1 MKLIL
6 VEGPD
11 NAGKTTLVGML
22 QQARP
27 QARISSSPPAGSRS
41 KAMNQAPSIEE
52 MLEALR
58 EIGLAAEGD
67 EDVIFDRS
75 PLVSERVYGRTL
87 GRGQRVGTDLMDAAL
102 WRIAANEPHVRGK
115 VLPTTL
121 IYCRPPT
128 EVVLEFDEREQMEG
142 VRENARALLRA
153 YDDWYSIEAQRPLW
167 RKAFTEIRIHDWTMD
182 PGGLKL
188 IADLRRGG
196 LW

>member
-1 MKLIL
+1 MIIL

-27 QARISSSPPAGSRS
+27 QARISKCAGTP
-41 KAMNQAPSIEE
+41 PSIEE

-58 EIGLAAEGD
+58 EIGMAAEGD

-75 PLVSERVYGRTL
+75 PLVSERVYGRTI
-87 GRGQRVGTDLMDAAL
+87 GRGQRVGADLMDAAL
-102 WRIAANEPHVRGK
+102 WRIAANEPHVRGP
-115 VLPTTL
+115 LPTTL

-128 EVVLEFDEREQMEG
+128 EVVLEFDEREQMAG
-142 VRENARALLRA
+142 VRENARELLRA

-182 PGGLKL
+182 PGGQRL